1 MKFKKQSLIAAAI
14 ALSLAACN
22 KDSVIQD
29 GKIEQIEYVTV
40 TTKNGTT
47 LTGLVEG
54 EGQVESFK
62 GIQYATSQRFVHSE
76 TAELNGNL
84 DATQFGAIC
93 PQLGT
98 TAEQQAED
106 CLHLNV
112 WRPKDSQASDNLP
125 VYVFIHGGSFESGS
139 GSAPLNQG
147 DTIVAQGAEDGN
159 PFISVSINYRLG
171 LLGSLWTDDAK
182 GGNYGIGDQKKALE
196 WINQNIAD
204 FGGNPDDVTVFG
216 ESAGAMSIG
225 ILQQDTNVAGSYY
238 QRAIMQS
245 NPYGIAY
252 KNYGSA
258 ESMQK
263 SFSAYINENKEL
275 FEGKALEELSL
286 AQLKKVQAHAK
297 EPSELLNG
305 LVMYSPAT
313 AGFLPFAPYIEQKRD
328 KKDNIVNA
336 GYHVTHQPL
345 KTQFNVPTVVGFNSD
360 ESNIF
365 TSMIDMLFYYNV
377 TVVDKET
384 GERVPLFLSDTPLDK
399 TINIADE
406 KGQVTLVLTAWIVK
420 SVIDGTPELSR
431 KLRELRAEVQALPDD
446 ARIRQN
452 LYPIFTRIF
461 LGVMNNTAKDVLAI
475 EDYKPVD
482 DHLLSGA
489 STNVANIRKLA
500 NDMLFTCA
508 ARQVVKQQIQPT
520 SLYHFD
526 YAPSFNIWPM
536 GGGLL
541 DKLASLS
548 CMETDGSGKAC
559 HAAELPFVF
568 NKSVDITGD
577 KVYTTKADRSLMD
590 RMSREWFKKEL
601 FTTAVYQ
608 ADNDNVLLIDHE
620 GNFMEQSHWD
630 KELNAGVDSA
640 VGTDYGRC
648 DALEKENLL
657 FNYIQ

>member
-1 MKFKKQSLIAAAI
+1 MKLKKQSLIAAAI
-14 ALSLAACN
+14 ALSLTACN

-29 GKIEQIEYVTV
+29 DKIDRVEYVTV
-40 TTKNGTT
+40 TTNNGAT

-54 EGQVESFK
+54 DGRVESFK
-62 GIQYATSQRFVHSE
+62 GIQYATSHRFEHSK
-76 TAELNGNL
+76 TKALDGDL

-98 TAEQQAED
+98 TAEQQAEN
-106 CLHLNV
+106 CLHLNI

-139 GSAPLNQG
+139 GSAPLNHG

-171 LLGSLWTDDAK
+171 LLGSLWTDDAQ
-182 GGNYGIGDQKKALE
+182 GGNYGIGDQKRALE
-196 WINQNIAD
+196 WVNQNITD

-225 ILQQDTNVAGSYY
+225 ILQQDTSVAATYY

-258 ESMQK
+258 ESMKK

-275 FEGKALEELSL
+275 FEGKALEDLSL
-286 AQLKKVQAHAK
+286 AQIKKVQAHAK

-305 LVMYSPAT
+305 LVMHSPAT
-313 AGFLPFAPYIEQKRD
+313 AGFLPFAPYIEQERD
-328 KKDNIVNA
+328 KKDNIINS
-336 GYHVTHQPL
+336 GYHVTLQPF
-345 KTQFNVPTVVGFNSD
+345 KTQFNVPTVIGFNSD

-365 TSMIDMLFYYNV
+365 TSMIDVLFYYNV
-377 TVVDKET
+377 TVVDKDT
-384 GERVPLFLSDTPLDK
+384 GERVPLFLSKTPLDETVDIK
-399 TINIADE
+399 DE
-406 KGQVTLVLTAWIVK
+406 KK
-420 SVIDGTPELSR
+420 SVLNKLQLLIWASTGNPELKN
-431 KLRELRAEVQALPDD
+431 KLKELRAEVQALPDD
-446 ARIRQN
+446 VRIRQN

-461 LGVMNNTAKDVLAI
+461 LGLMNNTAKDVLAI

-508 ARQVVKQQIQPT
+508 ARQVVKQQSLPT
-520 SLYHFD
+520 TLYHFD

-536 GGGLL
+536 GGGLFG
-541 DKLASLS
+541 KLASLS
-548 CMETDGSGKAC
+548 CMDTDGSGKAC

-577 KVYTTKADRSLMD
+577 KVYTTKADRRLMD

-601 FTTAVYQ
+601 FTTTVYQ
-608 ADNDNVLLIDHE
+608 TQNDNLLLIDHE
-620 GNFMEQSHWD
+620 GNFMEKSHWD
-630 KELNAGVDSA
+630 KELNAGIDLA

-648 DALEKENLL
+648 DALEEGNLL